1 MPAILEDAV
10 KSIMKENPDMKKGAA
25 YAIATKSLQKSGD
38 LKEGTVE
45 ATEKG
50 KRRGEMSKA
59 TRAKTRAKKY
69 KIEREKAKKDR
80 KRSNRGVRRTEG
92 RPVSGGGRESRSTE
106 GRPPSPRAGRDER
119 NTSGRL

>member
-38 LKEGTVE
+38 LKEGTNK

-50 KRRGEMSKA
+50 KRRSEMSKQTEQKLA
-59 TRAKTRAKKY
+59 LKSTRSSVSAVKKTNVTPLTETDESTKTTPKTR
-69 KIEREKAKKDR
+69 
-80 KRSNRGVRRTEG
+80 
-92 RPVSGGGRESRSTE
+92 ES
-106 GRPPSPRAGRDER
+106 
-119 NTSGRL
+119 

>member
-25 YAIATKSLQKSGD
+25 YAIATKSLQKAGD
-38 LKEGTVE
+38 LKKGTGE
-45 ATEKG
+45 ANEKG

-69 KIEREKAKKDR
+69 KIERKKER
-80 KRSNRGVRRTEG
+80 KGEA
-92 RPVSGGGRESRSTE
+92 PSRD
-106 GRPPSPRAGRDER
+106 GRDER
-119 NTSGRL
+119 STSGRL

>member
-10 KSIMKENPDMKKGAA
+10 KSIMKDNPGMEKSSA

-59 TRAKTRAKKY
+59 TRAKTRARKY
-69 KIEREKAKKDR
+69 KTERKMGR
-80 KRSNRGVRRTEG
+80 KE
-92 RPVSGGGRESRSTE
+92 E
-106 GRPPSPRAGRDER
+106 RD
-119 NTSGRL
+119 TSGRN

>member
-50 KRRGEMSKA
+50 KRRGEMSKS
-59 TRAKTRAKKY
+59 TRAKTRARKY
-69 KIEREKAKKDR
+69 KEER
-80 KRSNRGVRRTEG
+80 KRVKK
-92 RPVSGGGRESRSTE
+92 
-106 GRPPSPRAGRDER
+106 DER
-119 NTSGRL
+119 NTSDRD

>member
-10 KSIMKENPDMKKGAA
+10 KSIMKDNPGMEKSSA

-45 ATEKG
+45 ATKKG

-59 TRAKTRAKKY
+59 TRAKTRAQKY
-69 KIEREKAKKDR
+69 KTERKMGR
-80 KRSNRGVRRTEG
+80 KE
-92 RPVSGGGRESRSTE
+92 E
-106 GRPPSPRAGRDER
+106 RD
-119 NTSGRL
+119 TSGRN

>member
-10 KSIMKENPDMKKGAA
+10 KSIMKDNPGMEKSSA

-59 TRAKTRAKKY
+59 SRAKTRAKKY
-69 KIEREKAKKDR
+69 KTERKMGR
-80 KRSNRGVRRTEG
+80 KE
-92 RPVSGGGRESRSTE
+92 E
-106 GRPPSPRAGRDER
+106 RD
-119 NTSGRL
+119 TSGRN

>member
-10 KSIMKENPDMKKGAA
+10 KSIMKDNPGMEKSSA

-59 TRAKTRAKKY
+59 TRAKTRARKY
-69 KIEREKAKKDR
+69 KTERKMGR
-80 KRSNRGVRRTEG
+80 KE
-92 RPVSGGGRESRSTE
+92 E
-106 GRPPSPRAGRDER
+106 RDI
-119 NTSGRL
+119 SGRN

>member
-10 KSIMKENPDMKKGAA
+10 KSIMKENPEMSKSSA
-25 YAIATKSLQKSGD
+25 YAIGTKSLQKSGD

-59 TRAKTRAKKY
+59 SRAKTRAKKY
-69 KIEREKAKKDR
+69 KTERKMGR
-80 KRSNRGVRRTEG
+80 KEERDTS
-92 RPVSGGGRESRSTE
+92 SR
-106 GRPPSPRAGRDER
+106 
-119 NTSGRL
+119 N

>member
-10 KSIMKENPDMKKGAA
+10 KSIMKENPEMSKSSA

-50 KRRGEMSKA
+50 KRRGKMSKA
-59 TRAKTRAKKY
+59 TRAKTRARKY
-69 KIEREKAKKDR
+69 KIERERGKK
-80 KRSNRGVRRTEG
+80 
-92 RPVSGGGRESRSTE
+92 
-106 GRPPSPRAGRDER
+106 DER
-119 NTSGRL
+119 NTEGKD

>member
-10 KSIMKENPDMKKGAA
+10 KSIMKDNPGMEKSSA

-59 TRAKTRAKKY
+59 SRAKTRAKKY
-69 KIEREKAKKDR
+69 KTERKMGR
-80 KRSNRGVRRTEG
+80 KE
-92 RPVSGGGRESRSTE
+92 E
-106 GRPPSPRAGRDER
+106 RD
-119 NTSGRL
+119 TSGSN